1 MKIDYPSFMLGNT
14 LSARLHGTIY
24 NYFISNMDEMKNA
37 LKVFPDFSLFHLL
50 FSNELIMLALECKLH
65 IKGLESL
72 SQVSTAWTMVS

>member
-1 MKIDYPSFMLGNT
+1 MLGNT
-14 LSARLHGTIY
+14 LSARLHSTIY

-72 SQVSTAWTMVS
+72 SQVSTVWTMVS